1 VHTGVSFV
9 PRCWAFSDHD
19 NYGNT
24 NMCMSGQVRL
34 PEEVR
39 SLVPGGE
46 SGRQGGLTRTC
57 RFRLETTNRGYET
70 GGADEWLR
78 SSGLLKKICL
88 TRGRFRLVSSVCSMD
103 SLLVDVRSS
112 GRQGVGGLTQNY
124 LCSDG
129 IVRDLPSGDQE
140 VEGKRHDGR

>member
-1 VHTGVSFV
+1 VYVGPSSFTG
-9 PRCWAFSDHD
+9 RGAFPGS
-19 NYGNT
+19 
-24 NMCMSGQVRL
+24 
-34 PEEVR
+34 
-39 SLVPGGE
+39 GGE

-70 GGADEWLR
+70 GGAYEWLR
-78 SSGLLKKICL
+78 SSGLLKKFCL
-88 TRGRFRLVSSVCSMD
+88 TRGRFRLVSSVCSLD

-129 IVRDLPSGDQE
+129 IVRSAL
-140 VEGKRHDGR
+140 GRLGGGGEEA